1 MFQEYTKIYDEF
13 NNYFIDYFE
22 PTNKFNEALN
32 YAIKEGKR
40 IRPII
45 LLETYK
51 MLSGKEISDRELEF
65 AIALEFIHNY
75 SLIHDDLPAMDDD
88 DFRRDRPTL
97 HKKYREDIAI
107 LAGDGLLNKAYEL
120 MLKQTILSNNYETT
134 NQALKASEAI
144 ASNAGIKGMIGGQ
157 VIDVLEISN
166 SKEDILDMY
175 KGKTCGLIIA
185 ATVAGAYLAGSGD
198 SVISDMNKLGLVI
211 GLAFQLQDDLL
222 DIDED
227 KKIDKLTYISFTDES
242 QTRNKIDE
250 MTNEAIEIL
259 SKYKDN
265 KFMTQLLNY
274 LVKRRY

>member
-107 LAGDGLLNKAYEL
+107 LAGDGLLNKTYEL

>member
-1 MFQEYTKIYDEF
+1 MFQEYNKIYDEF
-13 NNYFIDYFE
+13 NNYLIDYFE